1 MQRLP
6 KIITAFSNRS
16 KVIPKISVVRN
27 FTSEVH
33 DANKSNEN
41 IQSSNDVDSSEVK
54 KVSGFA
60 RAFEKFNAPEA
71 EPEPKKERTFLGDPE
86 GKVVSGKI
94 FHVVDNDLYID
105 FGWKFHCVC
114 TRPFKNGSDY
124 VRGATVKLMIKE
136 LELST
141 KFLGA
146 TKDLTILE
154 ADCILLGLIHSPM
167 KNVKNPSPN

>member
-1 MQRLP
+1 MKGQ
-6 KIITAFSNRS
+6 
-16 KVIPKISVVRN
+16 N
-27 FTSEVH
+27 FLH
-33 DANKSNEN
+33 
-41 IQSSNDVDSSEVK
+41 Q
-54 KVSGFA
+54 
-60 RAFEKFNAPEA
+60 
-71 EPEPKKERTFLGDPE
+71 
-86 GKVVSGKI
+86 VVSGKI

-124 VRGATVKLMIKE
+124 VRGATVKLMIKD

-167 KNVKNPSPN
+167 RNIRNPNPN